1 MGLPGLP
8 VAAPSS
14 CSCAGALLNNQPPS
28 GAFWS
33 IQRLGWSSSGR
44 KRQTHQLCLGRRSSR
59 AGRRKV
65 RSVFELLN
73 FCLHFGSLSQGE
85 EVWGCMSM
93 CPQGETFL
101 HFSSRKDLGLG
112 AWRSKDF
119 FLGPAGIGLGMFD
132 LGARQGNELVCKK
145 SLGCFRFLL
154 ILENMD

>member
-65 RSVFELLN
+65 RSVYELLN

-85 EVWGCMSM
+85 EVWGMYVHVPTGRGFPTLFFKERSW
-93 CPQGETFL
+93 PRSLKKQGLFP
-101 HFSSRKDLGLG
+101 G
-112 AWRSKDF
+112 ASWDKT
-119 FLGPAGIGLGMFD
+119 
-132 LGARQGNELVCKK
+132 GNV
-145 SLGCFRFLL
+145 
-154 ILENMD
+154 